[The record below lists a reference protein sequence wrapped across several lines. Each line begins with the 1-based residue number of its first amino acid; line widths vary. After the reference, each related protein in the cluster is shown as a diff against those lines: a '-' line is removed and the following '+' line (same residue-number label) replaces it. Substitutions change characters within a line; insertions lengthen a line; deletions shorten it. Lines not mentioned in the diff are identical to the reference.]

1 MKFRLADRFFTGKDG
16 GKQNSYTVDIFP
28 GCMKQS
34 EKRALIEHRD
44 AGELSPEEL
53 DQAFHQV
60 VDTCKGEPKPFLE
73 LPLPGSGAIIV
84 QHSHTL
90 N

>member
-44 AGELSPEEL
+44 AG
-53 DQAFHQV
+53 
-60 VDTCKGEPKPFLE
+60 
-73 LPLPGSGAIIV
+73 
-84 QHSHTL
+84 
-90 N
+90 